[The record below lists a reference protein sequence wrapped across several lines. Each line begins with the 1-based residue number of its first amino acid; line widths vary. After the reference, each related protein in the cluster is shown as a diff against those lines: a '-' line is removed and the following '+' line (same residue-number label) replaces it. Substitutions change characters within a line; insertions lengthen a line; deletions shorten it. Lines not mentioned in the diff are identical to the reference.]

1 MEFVPASLRDEQVP
15 CRYVE
20 LGNGVTVDS
29 LYRCGTVSETEQ
41 LLAQWLQTRI
51 RELETDVTKD
61 GVTLTTNG
69 D

>member
-1 MEFVPASLRDEQVP
+1 MEFVPASLREEQVP

-41 LLAQWLQTRI
+41 LLVQWLQTRI
-51 RELETDVTKD
+51 RDLETDVARSE
-61 GVTLTTNG
+61 VSLTTNG